1 MRLATLK
8 DGYSI
13 VVSKSGI
20 IPFSKLGFAGSMRE
34 LIEAGEAEWK
44 KLEDSIK
51 GIKKDIILSHRTLD
65 APLRNPSKIVAIGLN
80 YFDHAKESKMEI
92 PKSPLV
98 FAKFNNSITGP
109 TDPIIIPL
117 KITQQVDYEA
127 ELGVIIGKKAK
138 NIEKEEALDY
148 VFGYT
153 ILNDVSARDIQFSD
167 KQWVRSKSLDTFCP
181 MGPVIVTKDEIPDP
195 QNLEL
200 GCSINGV
207 TLQQDNTKNMTFSVA
222 ELISQLSHSF
232 TFEPGDIIATGTPRG
247 VGFSRTPPVFL
258 KSGDVICTWIKGI
271 GEIINPVITS

>member
-8 DGYSI
+8 DGSSI
-13 VVSKSGI
+13 VVSRSGI
-20 IPFSKLGFAGSMRE
+20 IPFSKLGFVGSMRE

-200 GCSINGV
+200 GCSINGL

>member
-8 DGYSI
+8 DGSSI
-13 VVSKSGI
+13 VVSRSGI
-20 IPFSKLGFAGSMRE
+20 IPFSKLGFVGSMRE

-167 KQWVRSKSLDTFCP
+167 TQWVRGKSLDTFCP